1 MPETRSKRAY
11 DSRVAAPNLRLAGAS
26 KTPSLDEITP
36 AHYARLTE
44 KERKE
49 MVSKLIEFLKSV

>member
-1 MPETRSKRAY
+1 MPETSTKRSYESRA
-11 DSRVAAPNLRLAGAS
+11 AAPHLHLASAP

-44 KERKE
+44 QERKE
-49 MVSKLIEFLKSV
+49 MVGKLIEFLKSV

>member
-1 MPETRSKRAY
+1 MPETSTKRSFE
-11 DSRVAAPNLRLAGAS
+11 SRSAAPHLHLAGTA

-49 MVSKLIEFLKSV
+49 MVGKLIEFLKSV